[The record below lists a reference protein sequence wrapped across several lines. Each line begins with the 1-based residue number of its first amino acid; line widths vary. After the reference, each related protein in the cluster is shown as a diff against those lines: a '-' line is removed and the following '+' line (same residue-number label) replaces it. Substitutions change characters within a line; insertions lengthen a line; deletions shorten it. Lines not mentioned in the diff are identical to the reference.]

1 MPDPKNNAAKAE
13 TPMRVANDI
22 QLDHQLNALR
32 RRLIREA
39 ARATDLLTQSFEVL
53 LNSSDEGVRE
63 IREIE
68 SEIDAEEVKIEEE
81 CFRILALQQPFG
93 SDFRMLTFCLKV
105 NSDIERLA
113 DHASSIAKI
122 SKKLRFDDLFW
133 PPALKEMMQRTPVMC
148 EELLRAVIGAD
159 IEAAREVVA
168 RDKIIDRLDKQTFRE
183 LAQHIEGHPTD
194 AAKYMLMYRISR
206 EIERVGDLLG
216 NIAEDVVYLV
226 TGEIVR
232 HENGNKKK
240 PSAEQS
246 T

>member
-1 MPDPKNNAAKAE
+1 MPDPKNTAAE
-13 TPMRVANDI
+13 ERPPIRMANDI
-22 QLDHQLNALR
+22 QLDHQLSALR

-39 ARATDLLTQSFEVL
+39 TSAIDLLKQSFAVL
-53 LNSSDEGVRE
+53 MNSSEESVRE
-63 IREIE
+63 IRDIE
-68 SEIDAEEVKIEEE
+68 KEIDAEEVKIEEE

-113 DHASSIAKI
+113 DHATSIAKI
-122 SKKLRFDDLFW
+122 SKKLQGSSSQW
-133 PPALKEMMQRTPVMC
+133 PQALNEMMQRVPVMC
-148 EELLRAVIGAD
+148 EELLRAVINSD
-159 IEAAREVVA
+159 VEAAQQVVA

-183 LAQHIEGHPTD
+183 LAGFIEQSPAD
-194 AAKYMLMYRISR
+194 SSEYMLMYRISR

-232 HENGNKKK
+232 HEGGGKNKQH
-240 PSAEQS
+240 S
-246 T
+246 

>member
-1 MPDPKNNAAKAE
+1 MPDSKNNVTKPE
-13 TPMRVANDI
+13 TPMRVTKDI
-22 QLDHQLNALR
+22 QLDHQLGALR

-39 ARATDLLTQSFEVL
+39 ARATDLLKQSFEVL
-53 LNSSDEGVRE
+53 LNSSDEGVQE

-68 SEIDAEEVKIEEE
+68 KEIDAEEVKIEEE

-93 SDFRMLTFCLKV
+93 SDFRLLTFCLKV

-122 SKKLRFDDLFW
+122 SRKLRDDNLYW

-148 EELLRAVIGAD
+148 EELLRAVIGTD
-159 IEAAREVVA
+159 IDTAREVVA
-168 RDKIIDRLDKQTFRE
+168 RDKIIDRLDKQTFKE
-183 LAQHIEGHPTD
+183 LAQHIEQNPVD
-194 AAKYMLMYRISR
+194 ASKYMLMYRISR

-226 TGEIVR
+226 TGDIVR
-232 HENGNKKK
+232 HEGSNKKK
-240 PSAEQS
+240 PTTEQS